1 MRKTKVGQY
10 LKPLADAPVQAYLG
24 KGLHLL
30 GMLQW
35 VIQQVGVIEWLGVS
49 TYSTSDEFLSGL
61 QSLKRDRLIRT
72 SVLIA
77 DVKAAKKTVILED
90 IMKQC
95 FDEVILAENHSKVM
109 LMMSYGMKISVI
121 SSQNQTYGGRSE
133 STMITTM
140 PDVFDS
146 LNEGFMNIVS
156 EGVSL
161 YGLHT
166 ETTGTD
172 TSVCGEIDAT
182 FRDFR
187 PFGAQE

>member
-1 MRKTKVGQY
+1 MRKTKVDRY
-10 LKPLADAPVQAYLG
+10 LKPLAEEPVQAYLG

-30 GMLQW
+30 GLLQW
-35 VIQQVGVIEWLGVS
+35 IIQQVGVIEWLGVS

-140 PDVFDS
+140 PDVFES
-146 LNEGFMNIVS
+146 LNDGFMNIVN

-166 ETTGTD
+166 ETIRTD
-172 TSVCGEIDAT
+172 TPVCGEIDAT

-187 PFGAQE
+187 PFGAPE

>member
-1 MRKTKVGQY
+1 MRKTKVDQY
-10 LKPLADAPVQAYLG
+10 LKPLADNPVQAYLG

-30 GMLQW
+30 GLLQW
-35 VIQQVGVIEWLGVS
+35 IIGQVGVIDWLGVS

-61 QSLKRDRLIRT
+61 QNLKRDRLLRT

-90 IMKQC
+90 IMRQC

-109 LMMSYGMKISVI
+109 LIMAYGYKISVV

-133 STMITTM
+133 STVVTTL
-140 PDVFDS
+140 PDVFES
-146 LNEGFMNIVS
+146 LNQGFMNIVS

-166 ETTGTD
+166 ETTGAD
-172 TSVCGEIDAT
+172 LSACREIDST

>member
-10 LKPLADAPVQAYLG
+10 LKPLAEEPVQAYLG

-30 GMLQW
+30 GLLQW
-35 VIQQVGVIEWLGVS
+35 IIQQVGVIEWLGVS
-49 TYSTSDEFLSGL
+49 TYSTSDEFLSGIIN
-61 QSLKRDRLIRT
+61 LKRERLLRT

-109 LMMSYGMKISVI
+109 LIMAYGVKISVI

-133 STMITTM
+133 STMITTL
-140 PDVFDS
+140 PDVFES
-146 LNEGFMNIVS
+146 LNHGFMNIVS
-156 EGVSL
+156 EGVSI

-172 TSVCGEIDAT
+172 TSVCGKIDST

>member
-1 MRKTKVGQY
+1 MRKTKVDRY
-10 LKPLADAPVQAYLG
+10 LKPITEEPVQAYLG

-30 GMLQW
+30 GLLQW
-35 VIQQVGVIEWLGVS
+35 IIQQVGVIEWLGVS

-61 QSLKRDRLIRT
+61 QSLKRERLIRT

-109 LMMSYGMKISVI
+109 LMKSYGMKISVI

-140 PDVFDS
+140 PDVFES

-166 ETTGTD
+166 ETTGTN
-172 TSVCGEIDAT
+172 TPVCGEIDAT

>member
-1 MRKTKVGQY
+1 MRKTKVDQY
-10 LKPLADAPVQAYLG
+10 LKPLADNPVQAYLG
-24 KGLHLL
+24 RGLHLL
-30 GMLQW
+30 GLLQW
-35 VIQQVGVIEWLGVS
+35 IIGQVGVIDWLGVS

-61 QSLKRDRLIRT
+61 QNLKRDRLLRT

-90 IMKQC
+90 IMRQC

-109 LMMSYGMKISVI
+109 LIMANGLKISVV

-133 STMITTM
+133 STVVTTL
-140 PDVFDS
+140 PEVFEA
-146 LNEGFMNIVS
+146 LNQGFMNIVN

-166 ETTGTD
+166 ETTGAD
-172 TSVCGEIDAT
+172 LSVSREIDST

>member
-1 MRKTKVGQY
+1 MRKTKVDQY
-10 LKPLADAPVQAYLG
+10 LKPLADNPVQAYLG

-30 GMLQW
+30 GLLQW
-35 VIQQVGVIEWLGVS
+35 IIQQVGVIEWLGVS

-61 QSLKRDRLIRT
+61 QNLKRDRLLRT

-90 IMKQC
+90 IMRQC

-109 LMMSYGMKISVI
+109 LIMANGLKISVV

-133 STMITTM
+133 STVVTTL
-140 PDVFDS
+140 PEVFEA
-146 LNEGFMNIVS
+146 LNQGFMNIVN

-166 ETTGTD
+166 ETTGAD
-172 TSVCGEIDAT
+172 LSACREIDST

>member
-1 MRKTKVGQY
+1 MRQTKVIKY
-10 LKPLADAPVQAYLG
+10 LAPLADKPFQAYLG

-30 GMLQW
+30 GILNW
-35 VIQQVGVIEWLGVS
+35 VAKHTGPFDRLFVS

-61 QSLKRDRLIRT
+61 INLKQEGYVKAA
-72 SVLIA
+72 VLIA
-77 DVKAAKKTVILED
+77 DVKAAKKTVLLED

-109 LMMSYGMKISVI
+109 LIMSGEELISVI
-121 SSQNQTYGGRSE
+121 SSQNQTYGGRAE
-133 STMITTM
+133 STIVTTL
-140 PDVFDS
+140 PEIFWQ
-146 LNEGFMNIVS
+146 LYKGFMDIVK

-166 ETTGTD
+166 D
-172 TSVCGEIDAT
+172 TVEADISVCGEIDPT

>member
-1 MRKTKVGQY
+1 MRKTKVDRY
-10 LKPLADAPVQAYLG
+10 LKPLAEEPVQAYLG

-30 GMLQW
+30 GLLQW
-35 VIQQVGVIEWLGVS
+35 IIQQVGVVEWLGVS
-49 TYSTSDEFLSGL
+49 TYSTSDEFLSGIIN
-61 QSLKRDRLIRT
+61 LKRERLLRT

-109 LMMSYGMKISVI
+109 LIMAYGMKISVI

-133 STMITTM
+133 STIITTL
-140 PDVFDS
+140 PDVFES
-146 LNEGFMNIVS
+146 LNHGFMNIVS

-166 ETTGTD
+166 ETTGSD
-172 TSVCGEIDAT
+172 TSVCGTIDST

>member
-1 MRKTKVGQY
+1 MRKTKVDRY
-10 LKPLADAPVQAYLG
+10 LKPLAEETVQAYLG

-30 GMLQW
+30 GLLQW
-35 VIQQVGVIEWLGVS
+35 IIQQVGVIEWLGVS
-49 TYSTSDEFLSGL
+49 TYSTSDEFLSGIIN
-61 QSLKRDRLIRT
+61 LKRERLLRT

-109 LMMSYGMKISVI
+109 LIMAYGLKISVI

-133 STMITTM
+133 STMITTL
-140 PDVFDS
+140 PDVFES
-146 LNEGFMNIVS
+146 LNKGFMNIVS

-172 TSVCGEIDAT
+172 TSVCGKIDST

>member
-1 MRKTKVGQY
+1 MRKTKVDRY
-10 LKPLADAPVQAYLG
+10 LKPLAEETVQAYLG

-30 GMLQW
+30 GLLQW
-35 VIQQVGVIEWLGVS
+35 IIQQVGVIEWLGVS
-49 TYSTSDEFLSGL
+49 TYSTSDEFLSGIIN
-61 QSLKRDRLIRT
+61 LKRERLLRT

-109 LMMSYGMKISVI
+109 LIMAYGVKISVI

-133 STMITTM
+133 STMITTL
-140 PDVFDS
+140 PDVFES
-146 LNEGFMNIVS
+146 LNKGFMNIVS

-172 TSVCGEIDAT
+172 TSVCGKIDST